1 MAAVRLRGCD
11 LPITRVR
18 ESQIRA
24 SLLLAL
30 RDRHGADPNTL
41 IRQELG
47 LCAGARRVDL
57 AMINGELVGFEIKSD
72 QDTLYRLAGQAE
84 AYGQVLDRVTLVTT
98 ARYIDKAA
106 ALVPTWWG
114 LIRADPADGS
124 GQTPTGNKDVSAREA
139 VLTRVR
145 PAALNTEQDPFA
157 VVQLLWREEA
167 LAILRERG
175 LHRGLERK
183 RRWIIWQHLAE
194 AIPLP
199 ELRALTRDQLRARRT
214 WPGGH

>member
-1 MAAVRLRGCD
+1 MSN
-11 LPITRVR
+11 TQVR
-18 ESQIRA
+18 EGQIRA
-24 SLLLAL
+24 SLLAAL
-30 RDRHGADPNTL
+30 HDRHGADSNTL

-57 AMINGELVGFEIKSD
+57 AVINGEMVGFEIKSD
-72 QDTLYRLAGQAE
+72 QDTLYRLAGQAD

-98 ARYIDKAA
+98 ERYLDKAA

-114 LIRADPADGS
+114 LTRAAPANGSVKAPPRDDDGS
-124 GQTPTGNKDVSAREA
+124 AWGA
-139 VLTRVR
+139 VLTQVR

-183 RRWIIWQHLAE
+183 RRWVIWQHLAE

-199 ELRALTRDQLRARRT
+199 ELRVLTRDQLRARRT

>member
-30 RDRHGADPNTL
+30 RDRHGADPNTV

-106 ALVPTWWG
+106 ALVPPWCG
-114 LIRADPADGS
+114 LIRAAPAAGAGQAPTGSMDGS
-124 GQTPTGNKDVSAREA
+124 PREA
-139 VLTRVR
+139 VGARVR
-145 PAALNTEQDPFA
+145 PAAVNTEQDPFA
-157 VVQLLWREEA
+157 VVHLRWREDA

-175 LHRGLERK
+175 LHRGLERN
-183 RRWIIWQHLAE
+183 RRSITWQHLAE

-199 ELRALTRDQLRARRT
+199 ELRALT
-214 WPGGH
+214 

>member
-145 PAALNTEQDPFA
+145 PAE
-157 VVQLLWREEA
+157 
-167 LAILRERG
+167 IG
-175 LHRGLERK
+175 
-183 RRWIIWQHLAE
+183 
-194 AIPLP
+194 
-199 ELRALTRDQLRARRT
+199 RA
-214 WPGGH
+214 HV